1 MGRFR
6 LALCTLVILWAS
18 IQPTNAQIK
27 LPELFSS
34 HMVLQRNDQVA
45 VWGWTSANGDVPIN
59 ASWMER
65 PIGIKADKN
74 GHWSTKLT
82 TTNTREP

>member
-6 LALCTLVILWAS
+6 LALCTLVILLAS
-18 IQPTNAQIK
+18 IQPTDAQIK

-34 HMVLQRNDQVA
+34 HMVLLRKAQVA
-45 VWGWTSANGDVPIN
+45 VWGHASANGDVSIN

-65 PIGIKADKN
+65 KVDKN

-82 TTNTREP
+82 ATDTREP